1 MRPARSRTARA
12 HQEVVHRRLAL
23 LAAELAAAPGP
34 AVRPDPGHEVGPDPG
49 QEVRPEPGH
58 AGGPDVARGTDVV
71 SGRAAPAELPVPG
84 LPVPVLPVPER
95 PVPELPVPVL
105 PVPVLPVPG
114 RHAARR
120 PRPAPAAALRA
131 RVAARL
137 PLAHAASWRASE
149 RAGEPGSWRLGPTH
163 LSVVAV
169 VVAVALALTTWWV
182 VRATPQQVPLPPAAP
197 VAPLLPAAVP
207 SVEATEVPGS
217 AAPGTAAPGAVALAG
232 ASPAATG
239 AGQEV
244 VVHVA
249 GEVRRPGL
257 VVLPTGSRVA
267 DAVEAAGGA
276 RRGTDLTTLN
286 LARPLV
292 DGEQVVVGAPAGTAA
307 GGGPLP
313 GPGAGPG
320 AAGGLVDLNTADQAL
335 LETLPGVGPV
345 TATAILDWRAEH
357 GGFTAVEELLE
368 VDGIGDATL
377 EDLAP
382 LVTV

>member
-1 MRPARSRTARA
+1 MRPARSRTSRA
-12 HQEVVHRRLAL
+12 HQEVVDRRLAL
-23 LAAELAAAPGP
+23 LAAELRAGQGAGAPEPLPGP
-34 AVRPDPGHEVGPDPG
+34 A
-49 QEVRPEPGH
+49 
-58 AGGPDVARGTDVV
+58 
-71 SGRAAPAELPVPG
+71 APPA
-84 LPVPVLPVPER
+84 
-95 PVPELPVPVL
+95 
-105 PVPVLPVPG
+105 LPVPG

-120 PRPAPAAALRA
+120 ARPAPLAALRA
-131 RVAARL
+131 RAAERG
-137 PLAHAASWRASE
+137 PLAGAASLRASE

-169 VVAVALALTTWWV
+169 VVALALALTTWWV
-182 VRATPQQVPLPPAAP
+182 VRAGPEQVPLPPPAP
-197 VAPLLPAAVP
+197 VAPLLPAAV
-207 SVEATEVPGS
+207 SSS
-217 AAPGTAAPGAVALAG
+217 APPGAAG
-232 ASPAATG
+232 VEGAAVTGTPAAQADPG
-239 AGQEV
+239 AGQGAGQDAGQEV

-249 GEVRRPGL
+249 GDVRRPGL

-267 DAVEAAGGA
+267 DAVAAAGGP

-292 DGEQVVVGAPAGTAA
+292 DGEQVVVGAPAGAVGALGAPPA
-307 GGGPLP
+307 G
-313 GPGAGPG
+313 
-320 AAGGLVDLNTADQAL
+320 AGGLSGPPGAVGGPVDLNTADQAL

-368 VDGIGDATL
+368 VDGIGEATL